1 MWGLADHLTKE
12 EEEEDKEEEDKE
24 EEKKVVVKNARVEN
38 KARRRDALFSLEEDK
53 RALCLYLY

>member
-12 EEEEDKEEEDKE
+12 EEEEDKE